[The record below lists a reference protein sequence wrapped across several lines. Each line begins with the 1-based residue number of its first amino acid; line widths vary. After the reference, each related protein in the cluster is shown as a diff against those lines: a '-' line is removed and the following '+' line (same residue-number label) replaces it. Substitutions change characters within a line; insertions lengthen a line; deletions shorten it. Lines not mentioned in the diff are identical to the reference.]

1 MPRDTVF
8 TLRKKHKHTEIQSS
22 SYMIHS
28 ISSASTWIFM
38 LSFWSLCSIAVALM
52 IILDYVSIITCRVVV
67 LASNKPLKPSR
78 MKILQ

>member
-1 MPRDTVF
+1 M
-8 TLRKKHKHTEIQSS
+8 
-22 SYMIHS
+22 
-28 ISSASTWIFM
+28 
-38 LSFWSLCSIAVALM
+38 LCSRSEALLCHSNVQPKNETRELRYFEKAIKCL

>member
-1 MPRDTVF
+1 MQPKNETRE
-8 TLRKKHKHTEIQSS
+8 LRYFEKAIKC
-22 SYMIHS
+22 
-28 ISSASTWIFM
+28 
-38 LSFWSLCSIAVALM
+38 L